1 MDVIISRASGRC
13 LPELSLVVSGE
24 REGGLDTEAGE
35 TGTSSEKAA
44 LAAPDE
50 RGVELA
56 IADTEATSPVELTV
70 LTDAGPRSSPVRRL
84 RRLVDRLSG
93 GG

>member
-1 MDVIISRASGRC
+1 MIIRRASGRC

-24 REGGLDTEAGE
+24 REGGLDTDAGE

-44 LAAPDE
+44 LIAPDE

-56 IADTEATSPVELTV
+56 IPDTETISPTELAV
-70 LTDAGPRSSPVRRL
+70 LTDAGPRSSSVRRL
-84 RRLVDRLSG
+84 RRVVDRLSG